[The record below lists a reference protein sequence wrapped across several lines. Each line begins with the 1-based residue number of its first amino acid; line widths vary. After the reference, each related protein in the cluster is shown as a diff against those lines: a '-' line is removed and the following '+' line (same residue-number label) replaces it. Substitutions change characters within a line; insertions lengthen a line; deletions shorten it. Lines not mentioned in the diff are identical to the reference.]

1 VNNKDK
7 YKLFPFAAKWVIWC
21 YGLLGLCL
29 IPWTLYLAQSL
40 PIRAVARNWDIAWVG
55 FDVFILI
62 TILANV
68 VFAIYRSKFLV
79 MSLVTTSVLLAVD
92 AWFDVIVSRSG
103 RPIVV
108 AISEALIFEL
118 PLALISFSIALN
130 LISKLDFKD
139 KK

>member
-1 VNNKDK
+1 
-7 YKLFPFAAKWVIWC
+7 
-21 YGLLGLCL
+21 
-29 IPWTLYLAQSL
+29 
-40 PIRAVARNWDIAWVG
+40 
-55 FDVFILI
+55 
-62 TILANV
+62 
-68 VFAIYRSKFLV
+68 

-103 RPIVV
+103 RLIVV